1 MHHEHLF
8 ENDKLCS
15 LNQPAE
21 HVEHLISS
29 NSKEGGAHPLNICR
43 VNSCEPNQELCFSH
57 HLVSPLLFVEICS
70 EGVSYCV
77 RSNLVSVSVQ
87 ILDLERENS
96 QRTDS
101 VPREREQLAYRFW
114 NQRER
119 TVSVQILVLE
129 REQLAYRFWTQ
140 REKTVIIQILDLE
153 RESSQRVDSGPRERK
168 QLSYRFWTQP
178 ENSQR
183 TQSGPRQRTVAYRFQ
198 T

>member
-114 NQRER
+114 TQRER
-119 TVSVQILVLE
+119 AVSV
-129 REQLAYRFWTQ
+129 
-140 REKTVIIQILDLE
+140 QILDLE
-153 RESSQRVDSGPRERK
+153 RDSQRTGSGPSPRTVSVQSLDLDRE
-168 QLSYRFWTQP
+168 QLRTDSRP
-178 ENSQR
+178 ERYNSQR
-183 TQSGPRQRTVAYRFQ
+183 TDTGPSPSTVSVQMSDLER
-198 T
+198 